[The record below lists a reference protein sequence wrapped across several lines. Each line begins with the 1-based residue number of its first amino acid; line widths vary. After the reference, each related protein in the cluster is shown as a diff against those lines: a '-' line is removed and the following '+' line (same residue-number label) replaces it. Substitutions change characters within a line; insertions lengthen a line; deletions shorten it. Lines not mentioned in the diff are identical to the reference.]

1 MLPVLI
7 SSALALMGR
16 SGITRIKAEV
26 QKLHCPVWIGIA
38 QALDVDAAREAA
50 FDRCLEELW
59 GKKRERKRQID
70 LSGRASFTPRQLRG
84 VSD

>member
-26 QKLHCPVWIGIA
+26 PKLLGPVRVGVA
-38 QALDVDAAREAA
+38 QALDIDAAREAA
-50 FDRCLEELW
+50 FDGCFDQLRSKE
-59 GKKRERKRQID
+59 RERER
-70 LSGRASFTPRQLRG
+70 
-84 VSD
+84 